1 MGLRTSLRGKVPCV
15 KRKWFIFIQST
26 TVNYVKKQNRCCRF
40 FNRSIISTIVEQNI
54 YQDERLLETYFLTI
68 PVIRVDDEELTA
80 EDLSFVT
87 VEKFLAKNLKG

>member
-1 MGLRTSLRGKVPCV
+1 M
-15 KRKWFIFIQST
+15 RKTKMVYFYTKHNCKLCEEAKQMLQIFQSEY
-26 TVNYVKKQNRCCRF
+26 NF
-40 FNRSIISTIVEQNI
+40 TIVEQNI

-80 EDLSFVT
+80 EELSFVT

>member
-1 MGLRTSLRGKVPCV
+1 MLQ
-15 KRKWFIFIQST
+15 IFQSEY
-26 TVNYVKKQNRCCRF
+26 NF
-40 FNRSIISTIVEQNI
+40 TIVEQNI